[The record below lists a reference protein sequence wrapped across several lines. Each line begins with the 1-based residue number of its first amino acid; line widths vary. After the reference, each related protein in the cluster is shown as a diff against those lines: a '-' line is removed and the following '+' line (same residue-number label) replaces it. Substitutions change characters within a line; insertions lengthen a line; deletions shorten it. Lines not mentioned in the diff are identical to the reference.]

1 MPINKIFKKI
11 KPQIQIV
18 KMLQQKID
26 SLNKKVS
33 GLNPIEALQLVS
45 EMYKD
50 KIVFTTS
57 FGYEDQVLTDMIFNN
72 NIEIELV
79 TLDTGRLF
87 QETYKVFQQTLETYK
102 KPIRTYFPQTSA
114 VEKMVS
120 EKGVYSF
127 YNSLEDRK
135 ECCYIRKVELL
146 NRALD
151 GVSLWVT
158 GIRAEQSP
166 NRENMTFFELDETR
180 QIIKFNPLLNFTFE
194 AIKQYVKKNH
204 VPYNVLHDKGF
215 VSIGCAPCTRAI
227 NPGDDFRAGRWWWEN
242 NSTKECGLH
251 TH

>member
-1 MPINKIFKKI
+1 MF
-11 KPQIQIV
+11 
-18 KMLQQKID
+18 QQKID
-26 SLNKKVS
+26 NLNKKVV

-45 EMYKD
+45 EMYKG

-57 FGYEDQVLTDMIFNN
+57 FGYEDQVITDMIFKN
-72 NIEIELV
+72 NIDIELV

-87 QETYKVFQQTLETYK
+87 EETYKVFEQTLETYK
-102 KPIRTYFPQTSA
+102 KPIRTYFPQTAA

-120 EKGVYSF
+120 EKGIYSF

-135 ECCYIRKVELL
+135 ECCNIRKVELL

-166 NRENMTFFELDETR
+166 NREGMTFFELDEAR

-194 AIKQYVKKNH
+194 EVKQYVKKNH
-204 VPYNVLHDKGF
+204 IPYNVLHDKGF

-227 NPGDDFRAGRWWWEN
+227 NPDDDFRAGRWWWEN
-242 NSTKECGLH
+242 DSSKECGLH